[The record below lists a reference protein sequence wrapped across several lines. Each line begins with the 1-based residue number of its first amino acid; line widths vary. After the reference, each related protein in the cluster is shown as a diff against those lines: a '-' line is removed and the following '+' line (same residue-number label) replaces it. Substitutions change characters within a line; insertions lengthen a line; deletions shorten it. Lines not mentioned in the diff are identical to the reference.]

1 MVWNPSEGIDLGFFI
16 IRYYSLMFVVA
27 FGLGWYIMKH
37 IFIREKIDLEKLD
50 TLFIWTVIATLL
62 GARLGHVFF
71 YDWEYYRNNPTEILL
86 PFKFHPEFEF
96 TGFRGLASHGAAIA
110 IIIAMYFYSKKVIKR
125 PILWVLDRVVIPVA
139 SGAIFVRIGNFF
151 NSEIV
156 GNVTDSAFGIKF
168 VRDYY
173 SAKDVMNI
181 TKLSNVTAAYHA
193 IATDP
198 QYSDLLAKVPMKHP
212 AQLYEA
218 FLYIFVFFTL
228 FFLYWKTKTAEKQG
242 LLFGYFLVM
251 LWSVRFAVEYV
262 KESQGGI
269 EESFG
274 LLSTG
279 QWLSIPF
286 ILVGIYYIFMAEKP
300 IEDDL

>member
-1 MVWNPSEGIDLGFFI
+1 
-16 IRYYSLMFVVA
+16 
-27 FGLGWYIMKH
+27 
-37 IFIREKIDLEKLD
+37 
-50 TLFIWTVIATLL
+50 
-62 GARLGHVFF
+62 
-71 YDWEYYRNNPTEILL
+71 LL
-86 PFKFHPEFEF
+86 PFKFQPNFEF

-110 IIIAMYFYSKKVIKR
+110 IIIAMYFYSRNVIKR

-139 SGAIFVRIGNFF
+139 SGAVFVRIGNFF

-156 GNVTDSAFGIKF
+156 GNVTDSPLGIKF
-168 VRDYY
+168 LRDYY

-181 TKLSNVTAAYHA
+181 TKFSNVNDAYQA
-193 IATDP
+193 LATDP
-198 QYSDLLAKVPMKHP
+198 QYAELLAKVPMKHP

-218 FLYIFVFFTL
+218 FSYIFVFL
-228 FFLYWKTKTAEKQG
+228 LLYFLYWKTKTAEKQG

-251 LWSVRFAVEYV
+251 LWTVRFFVEYV